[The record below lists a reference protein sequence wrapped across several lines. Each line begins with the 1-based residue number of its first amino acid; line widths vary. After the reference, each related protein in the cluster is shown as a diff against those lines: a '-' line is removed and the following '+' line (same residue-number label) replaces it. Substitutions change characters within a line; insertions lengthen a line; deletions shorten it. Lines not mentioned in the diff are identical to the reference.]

1 LSVGFLA
8 QPLNN
13 NAFSMNKTDILNFQG
28 VEIFVISDF
37 LSNEECLHL
46 CHLIENNNQ
55 RSTVVPDKEGNGL
68 ISDYRTSQ
76 SCFFQKNDAFID
88 AIDLR
93 IGETIGI
100 PITYAEPMQGQL
112 YNVGEFFNDHHD
124 YFSEGSNMKYHGVSG
139 QRTWTVMVYL
149 NDVEEGGY
157 TEFPMLGKSFAP
169 IKGSAVFW
177 KNSDGKGT
185 ENDATLHSGR
195 PVVKGKKMI
204 ITKWFRENLY
214 LPNEDSKIPEIRTKS
229 GLYEVKGINDETR
242 KVQIDYVKGI
252 PHARYNSNDKIPAL
266 TIEGFKK
273 TKIPLKLFKEIANFY
288 KKEKG
293 KSKPEF
299 DPKGEENGLG
309 AYIWSDKVA
318 FPTEMVNLTR
328 DLEVSIFET
337 LKPIIQK
344 WSGDRIIENTFCYGI
359 RTYYNGAVLKKH
371 TDGFETRI
379 LSVILNIDQKVNE
392 HWPLQIDDHQGIE
405 HEVFLKPGEMILYE
419 SAILEH
425 GRVKPFDGE
434 YFSNVFVHY
443 VNLS

>member
-177 KNSDGKGT
+177 K
-185 ENDATLHSGR
+185 
-195 PVVKGKKMI
+195 
-204 ITKWFRENLY
+204 
-214 LPNEDSKIPEIRTKS
+214 IRMA
-229 GLYEVKGINDETR
+229 
-242 KVQIDYVKGI
+242 KVQKTMQLYIQEGQLLKG
-252 PHARYNSNDKIPAL
+252 RK
-266 TIEGFKK
+266 
-273 TKIPLKLFKEIANFY
+273 
-288 KKEKG
+288 
-293 KSKPEF
+293 
-299 DPKGEENGLG
+299 
-309 AYIWSDKVA
+309 
-318 FPTEMVNLTR
+318 
-328 DLEVSIFET
+328 
-337 LKPIIQK
+337 
-344 WSGDRIIENTFCYGI
+344 
-359 RTYYNGAVLKKH
+359 
-371 TDGFETRI
+371 
-379 LSVILNIDQKVNE
+379 
-392 HWPLQIDDHQGIE
+392 
-405 HEVFLKPGEMILYE
+405 
-419 SAILEH
+419 
-425 GRVKPFDGE
+425 
-434 YFSNVFVHY
+434 
-443 VNLS
+443 